1 MSNHEHEGQMS
12 QIETEWEKLEGERRK
27 FNREEVL
34 EHVGKE
40 SFLQK
45 KECVCCIDERVAA
58 RATLGGEEAG
68 GRWFVAGSGILLPV
82 ENWQERAKAA
92 AEEAHRRG
100 VKRFS
105 YHAGCGAAGL
115 AVKADAKQ
123 LVDIERYQKNP
134 GLHAEQ
140 FSNLAQK
147 ELNRLTGLD
156 EEVIF
161 VPKDEVVPTGF
172 HNALGAVVDATGEFN
187 SHTLPDGEPLKHCF
201 MLDWKS
207 GDTLPAGSN
216 GTEYNLLELQTAIGI
231 AFGHGFKERFNS
243 SNRFNIVIM
252 ADSKD
257 ELEAIQESIDSYIT
271 SELHQLKD
279 RLRVITYL
287 RTK

>member
-1 MSNHEHEGQMS
+1 MS
-12 QIETEWEKLEGERRK
+12 QIETEWEKLDGERQK
-27 FNREEVL
+27 FNHGEVL

-58 RATLGGEEAG
+58 RATLGGEEVG

-92 AEEAHRRG
+92 AEEANRRG
-100 VKRFS
+100 IKRFS
-105 YHAGCGAAGL
+105 YHAGCGAAEL
-115 AVKADAKQ
+115 AVKADAAQ
-123 LVDIERYQKNP
+123 LVDVEKYRKNP

-156 EEVIF
+156 EAVIF

-172 HNALGAVVDATGEFN
+172 HNALGAVVDATSEFN

-207 GDTLPAGSN
+207 GENLSASEKGLD
-216 GTEYNLLELQTAIGI
+216 YNLLELHTAIGI

-243 SNRFNIVIM
+243 SNPFNIVIM
-252 ADSKD
+252 AENAAQLEKVQIRINKYLTTQPD
-257 ELEAIQESIDSYIT
+257 EIR
-271 SELHQLKD
+271 D
-279 RLRVITYL
+279 RLRVVPYN
-287 RTK
+287 RKG